1 MAWVGPCCQQ
11 LRRLVPRCWHELSV
25 RLHLST
31 LRRVL
36 HRAGYGWKRTR
47 RSLKRQR
54 DPAAFAAC
62 QQQLAA
68 LHRAEQRG
76 ELAVY
81 YADEV
86 RFSRQAP
93 VPYAW
98 QPRGQPATELPAERG
113 AGGGYSVLGFWRPAD
128 PQATGRQAFTGGLS
142 LTAFTAELFVAAL
155 HEWVAG
161 LSQPT
166 VLVLDNASIHKAHLV
181 QEQLAGWAA
190 LGLTLLF
197 LPPYS
202 PELNRIETLWRF
214 CKHYWLTPAAY
225 LTANTLL
232 LAVTQLILDIGAPE
246 YWITFA

>member
-1 MAWVGPCCQQ
+1 MTWVGSCCQQ
-11 LRRLVPRCWHELSV
+11 LRRLVPRCLHELSV

-36 HRAGYGWKRTR
+36 HRAGYSWKRTR

-54 DPAAFAAC
+54 DPVAFAAC

-68 LHRAEQRG
+68 LHQAEARG
-76 ELAVY
+76 EVAVY

-98 QPRGQPATELPAERG
+98 QRRGQPAQALPAERG
-113 AGGGYSVLGFWRPAD
+113 AGGGYSVLGFWQPAD
-128 PQATGRQAFTGGLS
+128 LHATNQQVFIGWLS
-142 LTAFTAELFVAAL
+142 PTAFTADLFVAAVT
-155 HEWVAG
+155 EWLADRQ
-161 LSQPT
+161 QPT
-166 VLVLDNASIHKAHLV
+166 VLVLDNASIHKAHMV
-181 QEQLAGWAA
+181 QQQLAGWAA
-190 LGLTLLF
+190 QGLTLLF

-202 PELNRIETLWRF
+202 PELNRIEILWRF

-225 LTANTLL
+225 QTTETLL
-232 LAVTQLILDIGAPE
+232 QAVTQLILNIGSPD